1 MRFPN
6 INRDDKRRYKERL
19 ESLKNEYDTLI
30 DLLLSQE
37 GSPSKDQIERKNYLE
52 SELFII
58 ESNKK

>member
-19 ESLKNEYDTLI
+19 ESLKNEYDILI
-30 DLLLSQE
+30 DLLLSQK
-37 GSPSKDQIERKNYLE
+37 GAPSKDQIERKNYLE